1 MRSLKRAAFQVLA
14 LCSAASC
21 SGDFIDVLDTD
32 LSISPYLNIPVG
44 QVKVTMANVVPDT
57 GLVSQDSNRF
67 FIRYSIDSA
76 LTIYADSLLPEIPSI
91 AFSDSSDISNVTLPN
106 FSQGADLTLSEFGPT
121 STLSGGLMVFPPL
134 GPVYGGSQA
143 LQGNSP
149 ICSATISQGSVAL
162 TVGNSWPVPVQ
173 LSVALVNNANGTT
186 VTNFVFPLIMP
197 GGSASQTKSLI
208 GKTFSNNMSFEI
220 VNVQS
225 PGSSGSPVPYTPND
239 QITFLI
245 QSNNLDVSSGSVVF
259 PQSQLFASSDFFD
272 FNLPTGIRLQEIT
285 VKRAVL
291 RYDLAMPLN
300 GLVKTDITI
309 PYSDNFGS
317 AFGFSINSAP
327 GVPATGRVVLQNVRI
342 DLSKSPGTPFNRLPF
357 EIESNIVGSTS
368 CVGFNANDELRY
380 LFELDSIELDAVVG
394 QFGSYE
400 LTLEEEFS
408 LDDLNVGLEFDE
420 LVFYHPKL
428 KIDFK
433 NSVGIPVFVDL
444 DLKSINKYGTHVES
458 NSNFPVPYPTQNTFP
473 LLREGSLVVQPDS
486 TVPFIVLPNQDLTVS
501 VEAKVR
507 STGSP
512 VPPHFVQLGENLNV
526 GISLIQESR
535 FSVSNL
541 RYRDTVNVDGPDSS
555 VVADLLEA
563 FWGVSYV
570 NSLPLDV
577 ALDLIALD
585 ENGSQLFTKSISVAG
600 SEGQTKVDLDAA
612 DIQKLTQLNRLVWS
626 VRFDSSG
633 VSGLVLNA
641 DDGMILDL
649 SLGGRIKLEVL

>member
-1 MRSLKRAAFQVLA
+1 MKSLKHFAVHLLA
-14 LCSAASC
+14 LCTAASC
-21 SGDFIDVLDTD
+21 SGDFVDILDTD
-32 LSISPYLNIPVG
+32 LSISPYVNLPVG
-44 QVKVTMANVVPDT
+44 QVRVTMANVVPDT
-57 GLVSQDSNRF
+57 GLVTQDSNRF
-67 FIRYSIDSA
+67 FIRYAIDSA
-76 LTIYADSLLPEIPSI
+76 LTVYADSLLPEIPSI
-91 AFSDSSDISNVTLPN
+91 AFSDSTDISNVTLPN

-149 ICSATISQGSVAL
+149 VCSATISQGSVSL

-245 QSNNLDVSSGSVVF
+245 QSNNLDISSGSVVF
-259 PQSQLFASSDFFD
+259 PQSQIFASSDFFD

-285 VKRAVL
+285 IKRAVL

-300 GLVKTDITI
+300 GLVQTDITI

-317 AFGFSINSAP
+317 EFGFSINSSP
-327 GVPATGRVVLQNVRI
+327 GVVSEGRVVLQNVRI
-342 DLSKSPGTPFNRLPF
+342 DLSKSPGTPYNRLPF
-357 EIESNIVGSTS
+357 EIESNIVGTTS
-368 CVGFNANDELRY
+368 CVGFNSNDELRY

-400 LTLEEEFS
+400 LSLEEEFE
-408 LDDLNVGLEFDE
+408 LDDLQVGLDFDE

-444 DLKSINKYGTHVES
+444 DLESTNSYGTHRES
-458 NSNFPVPYPTQNTFP
+458 TSNFAVPYPSQNTFP
-473 LLREGSLVVQPDS
+473 LIREGSLVVQPDS
-486 TVPFIVLPNQDLTVS
+486 TVPFIVLPNQDLKVS
-501 VEAKVR
+501 VEAKIR

-512 VPPHFVQLGENLNV
+512 VPPHFIQLGENLNV

-541 RYRDTVNVDGPDSS
+541 RYRDTVQVNGPDSS

-563 FWGVSYV
+563 FWGVSY
-570 NSLPLDV
+570 SSTLPFDV

-585 ENGSQLFTKSISVAG
+585 VNGSVLFAKEITIDGPKGES
-600 SEGQTKVDLDAA
+600 KVDLDAA
-612 DIQKLTQLNRLVWS
+612 DIQNLTELHQLVWA
-626 VRFDSSG
+626 VRFDSPQA
-633 VSGLVLNA
+633 SGLVLNA
-641 DDGMILDL
+641 DDGIILEL
-649 SLGGRIKLEVL
+649 SLGGRIKIEVL